1 MAPQT
6 QLSPR
11 EKYSVIR
18 YIREHFIED
27 RNPDQ
32 LFAITDEYL
41 SGLPKGNQIGPEPT
55 KREPWSDMDYGPF
68 LTGTFEIVPE
78 EAELYRWPEG
88 KDTRGYVAPN
98 ANIAYKRAIFNI
110 SNKTSK
116 IDQYAS
122 FGLGVK

>member
-1 MAPQT
+1 MAPQN

-32 LFAITDEYL
+32 LFAVTDEYL
-41 SGLPKGNQIGPEPT
+41 SSLPKGDQIGPEPK
-55 KREPWSDMDYGPF
+55 KRQPWSDMDYGPF

-78 EAELYRWPEG
+78 ETELYRWPEG
-88 KDTRGYVAPN
+88 N
-98 ANIAYKRAIFNI
+98 
-110 SNKTSK
+110 
-116 IDQYAS
+116 
-122 FGLGVK
+122 